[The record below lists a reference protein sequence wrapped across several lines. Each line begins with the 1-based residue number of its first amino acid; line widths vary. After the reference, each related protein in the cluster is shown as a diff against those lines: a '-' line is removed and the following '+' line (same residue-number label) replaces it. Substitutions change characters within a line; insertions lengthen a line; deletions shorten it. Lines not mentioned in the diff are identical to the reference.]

1 MAIFS
6 FSTRLNG
13 FTLIHGYYNEEESR
27 HNPIDVVRVVV
38 VQVAV
43 VVDIH
48 EVGRVA
54 QVGGALP
61 PVVRNHP
68 ATRHRHQKIVV

>member
-6 FSTRLNG
+6 FSARLNG
-13 FTLIHGYYNEEESR
+13 FALIHGYYNEEESR
-27 HNPIDVVRVVV
+27 NNPIDVVRVVV
-38 VQVAV
+38 VQAAV

-48 EVGRVA
+48 EVARVA

-68 ATRHRHQKIVV
+68 TTRPRHQK

>member
-1 MAIFS
+1 M
-6 FSTRLNG
+6 
-13 FTLIHGYYNEEESR
+13 ESWAD
-27 HNPIDVVRVVV
+27 PIVVV

-68 ATRHRHQKIVV
+68 TTRPRHQK